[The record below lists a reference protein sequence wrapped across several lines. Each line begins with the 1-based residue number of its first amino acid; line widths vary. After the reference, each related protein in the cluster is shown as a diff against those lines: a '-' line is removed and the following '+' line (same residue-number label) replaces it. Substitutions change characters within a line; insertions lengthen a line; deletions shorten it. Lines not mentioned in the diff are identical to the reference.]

1 MVVPLGDVVG
11 SGLGWSRLGQVSVGC
26 RLGLIWVLVGL
37 WLGFSW
43 ISGLSWV
50 LVESWLGLSWV
61 LVGLLLGFSWMLGHG
76 WVSVGS
82 GDIWLGLGFGSG
94 LWFW

>member
-26 RLGLIWVLVGL
+26 RLSLIWVLVGL

-50 LVESWLGLSWV
+50 LV
-61 LVGLLLGFSWMLGHG
+61 
-76 WVSVGS
+76 GS
-82 GDIWLGLGFGSG
+82 ELGLGWAVVGFQLDVGSRLG
-94 LWFW
+94 LGWVR